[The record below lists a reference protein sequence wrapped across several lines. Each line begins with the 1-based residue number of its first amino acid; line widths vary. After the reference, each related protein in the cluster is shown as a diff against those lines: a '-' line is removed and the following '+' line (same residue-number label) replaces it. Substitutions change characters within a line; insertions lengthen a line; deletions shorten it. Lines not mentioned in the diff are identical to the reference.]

1 MTLSIKKV
9 NKTRPWA
16 LKVSYTMICYFYLQ
30 TTVAFAVFRLM
41 SCFVVYR
48 RVRGKT
54 ENMKVYGCA
63 CVFIVCFMYRSW
75 WLCSFP
81 TQWERVR
88 QSVVQAARLKTP
100 LKAEQT
106 KWRQF
111 RGLQAPLAF
120 GHIFAACHEMSFCL
134 LYNFKLPEEGLVFV
148 HTLRLTYSTLTHQ
161 TPTLQNIHS
170 VVVRRAVKDEI
181 YRRRSST

>member
-1 MTLSIKKV
+1 MGTNMTLSIKKV

-54 ENMKVYGCA
+54 ENMKVYGRA

-88 QSVVQAARLKTP
+88 QVLYKLLDSKLLWKQSKHSGGNSVDYRLH
-100 LKAEQT
+100 L
-106 KWRQF
+106 
-111 RGLQAPLAF
+111 PLA
-120 GHIFAACHEMSFCL
+120 IYLQCAM
-134 LYNFKLPEEGLVFV
+134 KWVFV
-148 HTLRLTYSTLTHQ
+148 YYTTLNCQRRVLFSF
-161 TPTLQNIHS
+161 TPSDWRTA
-170 VVVRRAVKDEI
+170 R
-181 YRRRSST
+181 